1 MAEPQKSQ
9 TPKALA
15 APTKQPILIRAQD
28 ALDKIDIGPLK
39 GRILED
45 GSNTGR
51 RDARYTSRP
60 KLTRSPPTPADNRSS
75 TAIFT
80 LPAGQP
86 GPPPMWHEMHDETI
100 YVVSGRLRF
109 HLAGG
114 VTTDAGPGDC
124 MVFPVR
130 TSGTF
135 SNASAD
141 EEAVYLIHFTPGYFI
156 HYIRLM
162 GQLLAEGVE
171 LTPQLMKEAAA
182 RYATVMDE
190 ELAAKM
196 RG

>member
-45 GSNTGR
+45 GSNT
-51 RDARYTSRP
+51 
-60 KLTRSPPTPADNRSS
+60 DNRSS